1 MTVPTRTVHETVEL
15 LDDINA
21 SSGKYV
27 TILIVKTKKTVE
39 VSQVTFC
46 LKVKR
51 NKVTISSLL

>member
-27 TILIVKTKKTVE
+27 MILVVFEKKKMDKVHK
-39 VSQVTFC
+39 VTFVR
-46 LKVKR
+46 K
-51 NKVTISSLL
+51 